1 MSRKVTVEYNGSDFL
16 EIRFDCKAELFNKYL
31 FGIVVSGYSGSD
43 LVAKQLL
50 GAMCFN
56 KTAILPPEFCL
67 MQTAHDAGTASHAE
81 GIGEKLD
88 RFAENISRL
97 LT

>member
-1 MSRKVTVEYNGSDFL
+1 M
-16 EIRFDCKAELFNKYL
+16 
-31 FGIVVSGYSGSD
+31 
-43 LVAKQLL
+43 AKQLL

-56 KTAILPPEFCL
+56 KTAILPPGFCL
-67 MQTAHDAGTASHAE
+67 MQTAHDAGSASHAE